1 MTPDSV
7 KSSYARMIDRAGE
20 TVYIRRYTGV
30 APPRVATNYGV
41 RARVVG
47 YEPKDLVGNI
57 QQGDRKVIILADD
70 LAGTAL
76 TLPLLVSDKVVVR
89 GKELA
94 IIAPDD
100 STRRIAGV
108 LIAYELQAR
117 G

>member
-1 MTPDSV
+1 MTPDQA
-7 KSSYARMIDRAGE
+7 KSAYARMLDQAGE
-20 TVYIRRYTGV
+20 TVFIRRYTGV
-30 APPRVATNYGV
+30 APSRTATDYSV

-47 YEPKDLVGNI
+47 YEPKDLVANI
-57 QQGDRKVIILADD
+57 QQGDRKVIVLADD

-100 STRRIAGV
+100 STRRIAGT